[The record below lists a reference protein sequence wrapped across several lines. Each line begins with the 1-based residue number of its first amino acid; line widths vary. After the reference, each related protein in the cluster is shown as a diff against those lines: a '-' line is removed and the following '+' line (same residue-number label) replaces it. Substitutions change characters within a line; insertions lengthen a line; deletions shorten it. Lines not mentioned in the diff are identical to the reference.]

1 MASTVSNV
9 GPPGPAARSFNHL
22 VRPCEQHRRYIESQ
36 CVGSLQIDHQFELGR
51 RLQGK
56 IARIGALQDPVDVGC
71 GAAEDIGGIDAV
83 RNETA
88 ARSKHA
94 QWIDCG
100 QAVARCQRNDQI
112 TMAGGEGIRQD
123 DQAAGRLGSESS
135 NSAFELAI
143 VVGHGND
150 RLDAKGRGRIL
161 DHAYERSGKPIA
173 ATDREEREVL
183 MATDLPG
190 ILIVDDNEDN
200 RYTLQLMLENDG
212 HERIASAAGGNEA
225 IALIEKE
232 KFSLVLLD
240 LMMPDL
246 NGDEVLKVIKSDP
259 NKRDI
264 PVVMISADTN
274 ADKVSQCI
282 ELGADDYMPK
292 PFNPTILR
300 ARIAAALRRHSL
312 RALESEYLG
321 KIENEK
327 RHSEN
332 LLRNILPAEVVTR
345 LRKGESNIAD
355 HFDDAT
361 VIFADVVGFGKI
373 TARMKAYEIV
383 ACLNQLFSEFD
394 KLAEDAGIEKIK
406 TIGDNYMAVAGVP
419 TPCSNHARMA
429 AKFALDTV
437 AATGRLRSRLPVPF
451 SIRVGLHSGPVMAGV
466 IGTRKFAYDVW
477 GDTVSIAARLEA
489 ASQPNRVLASA
500 ATVKGLGSDYRFD
513 GPHKIDNK
521 EDRVLEA
528 FFVSR
533 HP

>member
-1 MASTVSNV
+1 
-9 GPPGPAARSFNHL
+9 
-22 VRPCEQHRRYIESQ
+22 
-36 CVGSLQIDHQFELGR
+36 
-51 RLQGK
+51 
-56 IARIGALQDPVDVGC
+56 
-71 GAAEDIGGIDAV
+71 
-83 RNETA
+83 
-88 ARSKHA
+88 
-94 QWIDCG
+94 
-100 QAVARCQRNDQI
+100 
-112 TMAGGEGIRQD
+112 
-123 DQAAGRLGSESS
+123 
-135 NSAFELAI
+135 
-143 VVGHGND
+143 
-150 RLDAKGRGRIL
+150 
-161 DHAYERSGKPIA
+161 
-173 ATDREEREVL
+173 

-200 RYTLQLMLENDG
+200 RYTLQLMLESDG
-212 HERIASAAGGNEA
+212 HEHIASAAGGNEA

-232 KFSLVLLD
+232 KFSFVLLD

-246 NGDEVLKVIKSDP
+246 NGGEVLKMIKSDP
-259 NKRDI
+259 DKRDI

-274 ADKVSQCI
+274 VDKVSQCI
-282 ELGADDYMPK
+282 GLGADDYLAK

-312 RALESEYLG
+312 RTLENEYLG

-332 LLRNILPAEVVTR
+332 LLRNILPLEVVTR
-345 LRKGESNIAD
+345 LRNGESNIAD

-361 VIFADVVGFGKI
+361 VIFADVVGFSKI
-373 TARMKAYEIV
+373 TARMKAFEIV

-394 KLAEDAGIEKIK
+394 KLAEDVGIEKIK

-419 TPCSNHARMA
+419 TPRSDHARMA
-429 AKFALDTV
+429 AKFALDLV
-437 AATGRLRSRLPVPF
+437 AVTTRLRSRLPVPF
-451 SIRVGLHSGPVMAGV
+451 PIRVGLHSGAVMAGV

-500 ATVKGLGSDYRFD
+500 ATVKALGSDYAFD

>member
-1 MASTVSNV
+1 
-9 GPPGPAARSFNHL
+9 
-22 VRPCEQHRRYIESQ
+22 
-36 CVGSLQIDHQFELGR
+36 
-51 RLQGK
+51 
-56 IARIGALQDPVDVGC
+56 
-71 GAAEDIGGIDAV
+71 
-83 RNETA
+83 
-88 ARSKHA
+88 
-94 QWIDCG
+94 
-100 QAVARCQRNDQI
+100 
-112 TMAGGEGIRQD
+112 
-123 DQAAGRLGSESS
+123 
-135 NSAFELAI
+135 
-143 VVGHGND
+143 
-150 RLDAKGRGRIL
+150 
-161 DHAYERSGKPIA
+161 
-173 ATDREEREVL
+173 
-183 MATDLPG
+183 MATELPG

-200 RYTLQLMLENDG
+200 RYTLQLMLESDG
-212 HERIASAAGGNEA
+212 HERIASAANGKEA

-246 NGDEVLKVIKSDP
+246 NGDEVLKAIKSDP
-259 NKRDI
+259 DKRDP

-282 ELGADDYMPK
+282 ELGADDYLPK

-321 KIENEK
+321 KLGNEK
-327 RHSEN
+327 RHSED
-332 LLRNILPAEVVTR
+332 LLRNILPAGIVTR
-345 LRKGESNIAD
+345 LRNGESNIAD

-429 AKFALDTV
+429 AKFALEMV

-451 SIRVGLHSGPVMAGV
+451 PIRLGLHSVPVMAG
-466 IGTRKFAYDVW
+466 GLGPRKFAHDVW
-477 GDTVSIAARLEA
+477 GGTLSTPGRPQGGG
-489 ASQPNRVLASA
+489 QP
-500 ATVKGLGSDYRFD
+500 
-513 GPHKIDNK
+513 
-521 EDRVLEA
+521 DRPPA
-528 FFVSR
+528 
-533 HP
+533 